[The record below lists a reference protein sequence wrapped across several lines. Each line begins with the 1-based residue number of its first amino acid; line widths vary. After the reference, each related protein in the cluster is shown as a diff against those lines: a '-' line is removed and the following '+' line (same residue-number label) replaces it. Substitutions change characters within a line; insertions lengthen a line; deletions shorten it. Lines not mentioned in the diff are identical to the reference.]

1 MKAKDG
7 FFLASLQINVP
18 IVHLWQG
25 LKRVDSALL
34 AEGSTFL
41 SMFKKLLR
49 EFDHSNS
56 SAEAEIKITS
66 ADVDLIT
73 VEIGRKTYSVS
84 KVFLMEDLKSPVK
97 RWTEIWRVYYRGSK
111 YTELL
116 FEAYGSSGTPT
127 KMLLGFLESGNVN
140 ADKVS
145 EELVT
150 SLHEVLNYIYR
161 SIK

>member
-1 MKAKDG
+1 MMKIKNN

-25 LKRVDSALL
+25 LKNVDSSLIKN
-34 AEGSTFL
+34 EETFL
-41 SMFKKLLR
+41 SMFKKLVG
-49 EFDHSNS
+49 EFDHSSRS
-56 SAEAEIKITS
+56 SAEIKITS

-73 VEIGRKTYSVS
+73 VEIGRKTFSMS
-84 KVFLMEDLKSPVK
+84 KIFLMEDLKSPVK
-97 RWTEIWRVYYRGSK
+97 RWTEIWRIFYRGDK

-127 KMLLGFLESGNVN
+127 KLLLGFLESGVN

-145 EELVT
+145 EELVA
-150 SLHEVLNYIYR
+150 SLHEVLKCIYAAL
-161 SIK
+161 KK